1 MMSYGV
7 IQMHILWWVFV
18 FIAGSHVVS
27 CERKKSNILYLPL
40 KWEASSTSI
49 IASASLM
56 SALSSIKEIYV
67 DCKIAICLSANK
79 QSPALLNDLL
89 FICFAKCSLKFIV

>member
-27 CERKKSNILYLPL
+27 CERKKSNILYLPFEMRSL
-40 KWEASSTSI
+40 FHKYYSISFFNVSSFF
-49 IASASLM
+49 
-56 SALSSIKEIYV
+56 
-67 DCKIAICLSANK
+67 N
-79 QSPALLNDLL
+79 QRDLCGL
-89 FICFAKCSLKFIV
+89 

>member
-1 MMSYGV
+1 MMSYDV

-40 KWEASSTSI
+40 KWEASSTSV

-56 SALSSIKEIYV
+56 STLSSIKEIYV

-79 QSPALLNDLL
+79 LRVPHS
-89 FICFAKCSLKFIV
+89 